1 MKQDFNEVFKIRKI
15 KKNDEEVYMI
25 TIGDKLASW
34 EEFETEKKA
43 QMKINKT
50 DWNLVAS
57 MFAILTEAERRK
69 DQEIKND
76 AKTFVNEIIKDTQK
90 KGE

>member
-1 MKQDFNEVFKIRKI
+1 MIQNFNEVFKVRKI
-15 KKNDEEVYMI
+15 KRNEEEFYMI

-57 MFAILTEAERRK
+57 MFIILKQAEEKKNNIEEETTNKK
-69 DQEIKND
+69 DL
-76 AKTFVNEIIKDTQK
+76 
-90 KGE
+90 

>member
-1 MKQDFNEVFKIRKI
+1 MKQDFNEVFKVRKI
-15 KKNDEEVYMI
+15 KRNDEEFYMI
-25 TIGDKLASW
+25 TIGDRLASW

-57 MFAILTEAERRK
+57 MFAILMQAEEK
-69 DQEIKND
+69 KN
-76 AKTFVNEIIKDTQK
+76 KTQK
-90 KGE
+90 VETIKKINNYE

>member
-1 MKQDFNEVFKIRKI
+1 MKQDFNEVLKVRKI
-15 KKNDEEVYMI
+15 KRDEEEFYMI
-25 TIGDKLASW
+25 TIGDRLASW

-57 MFAILTEAERRK
+57 MFAVLLQAENKKENTKQTEE
-69 DQEIKND
+69 
-76 AKTFVNEIIKDTQK
+76 
-90 KGE
+90 

>member
-1 MKQDFNEVFKIRKI
+1 MKQNFNELFKVRKI
-15 KKNDEEVYMI
+15 KKNEEELYMI
-25 TIGDKLASW
+25 TIGDRLASW

-57 MFAILTEAERRK
+57 MFAILLQAEK
-69 DQEIKND
+69 KAEI
-76 AKTFVNEIIKDTQK
+76 EKDTKEVVNKIVENSLK
-90 KGE
+90 KED

>member
-1 MKQDFNEVFKIRKI
+1 MKQNFNEVFKVRKI
-15 KKNDEEVYMI
+15 KRGEEEFYMI
-25 TIGDKLASW
+25 TIGDRLASW

-57 MFAILTEAERRK
+57 MFAILLQAEEK
-69 DQEIKND
+69 KNNIE
-76 AKTFVNEIIKDTQK
+76 KEETTK
-90 KGE
+90 